1 MAGIIDASALSFVV
15 DATCCR
21 SKYSGSLLFC
31 GIPCEGMNLHGGQP
45 IEHIY
50 FKCAC
55 FVPKV
60 SKVAR
65 VVHFLIV
72 DDDSLPVEGIQVHCY
87 SVEFQKGNQ
96 PQGAGKL
103 KPLSFKYWRTCIK

>member
-1 MAGIIDASALSFVV
+1 MASIIDASALSFVV
-15 DATCCR
+15 DAICCR

-31 GIPCEGMNLHGGQP
+31 GIPYEGMHFHGRQP
-45 IEHIY
+45 IEHTY

-55 FVPKV
+55 FAPKV

-65 VVHFLIV
+65 VVHYLIV

-96 PQGAGKL
+96 PQGAGKV
-103 KPLSFKYWRTCIK
+103 KPLSFKYW